1 MGVVVYPGVAFLGED
16 KELRPPLCGFRYTAF
31 FEDLHGIRAG
41 MICLATSNSL
51 IDGIARL
58 LRDEFAARSL
68 LKRIPVDAV
77 TKAQVCASIIGLQ
90 TGAPELYPK
99 ALIRAAIA
107 LAGEREVDREMIAR
121 VLARVA

>member
-1 MGVVVYPGVAFLGED
+1 MGVVLYPGVAFLGED
-16 KELRPPLCGFRYTAF
+16 KELRPPMSGFRYTAF

-41 MICLATSNSL
+41 AICLATSNSL
-51 IDGIARL
+51 IGGITHL

-68 LKRIPVDAV
+68 LRRIPADAV
-77 TKAQVCASIIGLQ
+77 SKAQVCRAIIGLQ
-90 TGAPELYPK
+90 TGAEDLYPK

-107 LAGEREVDREMIAR
+107 LASERKIDRDLIAR